1 MSSAASIQIYDA
13 QAKEL
18 AERYDRLSLLESYGG
33 IEELIRP
40 SHPAPLALDVG
51 AGSGRDAAWLLS
63 LGYEVVAVEPAA
75 GMRAEGERRH
85 LDPKIHWLDD
95 QMPGLAAVHGTA
107 LSFDLILLSA
117 VWQHI
122 APNDRA
128 RGFRKLVTLLKPGG
142 LLLMT
147 LREGAS
153 PPDRPMYG
161 VSLGE
166 VEGLARAH
174 GVEVLR
180 VIEKADAMARD
191 DVRWTMVTLRMP
203 DDGAGALPLLRG
215 IILADDKSSTYK
227 LGLLRA
233 IARIAEHAPAAAR
246 AAEDENDAIDVP
258 LGLVALF
265 WIRMYL
271 PLVRMGIPQAPK
283 NRGADGLGFAKA
295 GFRALLDEAIA
306 PQELRVGSAFAAD
319 RAVMISRALG
329 EAVSTIAA
337 MPANFIRFPNSDQRV
352 FTTFKVRS
360 RTGSSELQI
369 DLPTLAGWGQLR
381 IPGAIWRTM
390 ARLGSWIEPVLVNEW
405 ARLMRG
411 YAERMG
417 VSIPAG
423 QAEAALVWE
432 EPLRDTALGR
442 SAAQRIFAEGRD
454 IYCAWSATKLRP
466 SRLDIDHC
474 MPWSAWPCVDLWN
487 LLPSERRVNQ
497 HQKRERLPSGELLL
511 NSRERII
518 GWWNDAWL
526 SSPTLSQRFWRE
538 ASAAL
543 FVAEPSEPEQ
553 LFAGLEWRRLRLRQ
567 DQLVPEW
574 TGITRG

>member
-1 MSSAASIQIYDA
+1 MSSIASIEVYDA
-13 QAKEL
+13 QAAEL

-33 IEELIRP
+33 IEELTRP
-40 SHPAPLALDVG
+40 SSPASLALDVG
-51 AGSGRDAAWLLS
+51 AGSGRDAAWLVS

-75 GMRAEGERRH
+75 GMRAEGVRRH
-85 LDPKIHWLDD
+85 TDPKIHWLDD
-95 QMPGLAAVHGTA
+95 RLPSLAAVHQMA

-122 APNDRA
+122 APGDRA
-128 RGFRKLVTLLKPGG
+128 RSFRKLVTLLKPGG
-142 LLLMT
+142 ILLMT
-147 LREGAS
+147 LRDGPS
-153 PPDRPMYG
+153 PQDRPMYG

-174 GVEVLR
+174 GIEVLR
-180 VIEKADAMARD
+180 VLDKADVMARG
-191 DVRWTMVTLRMP
+191 DVRWTMVALRVP

-227 LGLLRA
+227 LALLRA
-233 IARIAEHAPAAAR
+233 IARIAEHAPATAR
-246 AAEDENDAIDVP
+246 PAEDENDAIDVP

-271 PLVRMGIPQAPK
+271 PLVRLGLPQAPK

-295 GFRALLDEAIA
+295 GFRALLDEAVA
-306 PQELRVGSAFAAD
+306 PQDLRIGAAFAGD
-319 RAVMISRALG
+319 RAAMLSRAIG
-329 EAVSTIAA
+329 EAVSTIVS
-337 MPANFIRFPNSDQRV
+337 MPANFIRFPNSDHRV
-352 FTTFKVRS
+352 FTALKARGGG
-360 RTGSSELQI
+360 RANELQI
-369 DLPTLAGWGQLR
+369 DLNTLASWGKLR

-405 ARLMRG
+405 IRLTRS
-411 YAERMG
+411 YADRMG
-417 VSIPAG
+417 ASVPAG
-423 QAEAALVWE
+423 QAEAALSWE

-442 SAAQRIFAEGRD
+442 LAAQRLFSEGRD
-454 IYCAWSATKLRP
+454 IYCAWTAVPLVP

-474 MPWSAWPCVDLWN
+474 LPWSAWPCGDLWN
-487 LLPSERRVNQ
+487 LLPSERRANQ
-497 HQKRERLPSGELLL
+497 HWKRERLPSGELLL
-511 NSRERII
+511 SSRERII
-518 GWWNDAWL
+518 GWWSDAWL
-526 SSPTLSQRFWRE
+526 SSLPLEQRFQRE

-543 FVAEPSEPEQ
+543 FVTDPSDPEQ

-574 TGITRG
+574 NGP